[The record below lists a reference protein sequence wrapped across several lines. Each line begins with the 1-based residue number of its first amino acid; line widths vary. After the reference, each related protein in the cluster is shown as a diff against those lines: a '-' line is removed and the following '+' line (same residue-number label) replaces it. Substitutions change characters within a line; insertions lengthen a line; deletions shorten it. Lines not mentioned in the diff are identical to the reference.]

1 MEPLSIMNFS
11 RISAGNFRDMQEF
24 GTTLP
29 KVDKVPRIR
38 RRDGGGWVKYKVNI
52 IMTMSFL
59 VNDYVKQYKRGQGK
73 SSQHKLNSEVLW
85 LF

>member
-52 IMTMSFL
+52 L
-59 VNDYVKQYKRGQGK
+59 
-73 SSQHKLNSEVLW
+73 
-85 LF
+85 